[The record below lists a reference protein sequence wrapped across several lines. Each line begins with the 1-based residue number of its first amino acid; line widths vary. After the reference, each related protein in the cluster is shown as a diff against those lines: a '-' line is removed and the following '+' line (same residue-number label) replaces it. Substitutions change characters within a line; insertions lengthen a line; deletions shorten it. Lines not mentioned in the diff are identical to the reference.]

1 MDDWLLLSLVVLSH
15 VSTSLS
21 SSVCL
26 VFSLD
31 FVLIFPPLAGILSSI
46 MRVIYAVRSFPTTSS
61 GTSSSRETEKQVT
74 TLESILNEW
83 YLNLPEHLSYDI
95 AASPVNLPPPHVLT
109 LHMQYWC
116 AVLLLHRPL

>member
-1 MDDWLLLSLVVLSH
+1 M
-15 VSTSLS
+15 
-21 SSVCL
+21 
-26 VFSLD
+26 
-31 FVLIFPPLAGILSSI
+31 LIFPPLAGILSSI
-46 MRVIYAVRSFPTTSS
+46 MRVIYAVRSFPITSS

>member
-1 MDDWLLLSLVVLSH
+1 
-15 VSTSLS
+15 
-21 SSVCL
+21 
-26 VFSLD
+26 
-31 FVLIFPPLAGILSSI
+31 

-61 GTSSSRETEKQVT
+61 GTRSSREAEKQVT

-83 YLNLPEHLSYDI
+83 YLDLPQHLSYDI
-95 AASPVNLPPPHVLT
+95 GASSVNPPPPHVLT